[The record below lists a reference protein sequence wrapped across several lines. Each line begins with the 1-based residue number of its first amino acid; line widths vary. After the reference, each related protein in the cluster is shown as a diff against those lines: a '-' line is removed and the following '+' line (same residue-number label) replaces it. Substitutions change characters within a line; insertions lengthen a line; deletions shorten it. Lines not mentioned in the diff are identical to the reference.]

1 VLRRVA
7 PPVGASGPCRAVPQA
22 WKKGWLGPHGP
33 LDMFVLVRALV
44 SYLFFRHL
52 ASWRALEF
60 VLGFLRRRGRGLPV
74 CCWPGAAP
82 SSGATTAS
90 VDSSTSCTAAA
101 ASSSAA
107 PALPVGRATLLSAGS
122 GSRSLS
128 AGRERLGSIGS
139 LRGVSTGSFERCGA
153 RLRDK
158 VPLSGCWVSCCRVRL
173 RRFWFTNSVHV
184 TVAFELSPAVC
195 TPSGG
200 IQSSLKFPREKIKI
214 LN

>member
-1 VLRRVA
+1 MFHVSVCCAPRSCP
-7 PPVGASGPCRAVPQA
+7 PPVGASGPCRAVPHA
-22 WKKGWLGPHGP
+22 LEEGVVGSPWTPRHVLLG
-33 LDMFVLVRALV
+33 RARV
-44 SYLFFRHL
+44 FYLFFRHL
-52 ASWRALEF
+52 ASWRILEF
-60 VLGFLRRRGRGLPV
+60 VLGFLRRRLRWLPV

-173 RRFWFTNSVHV
+173 RRFWFTISVHV

-195 TPSGG
+195 PPSGG
-200 IQSSLKFPREKIKI
+200 IQSAY
-214 LN
+214 